1 MAMKEERFFINFCSF
16 SMKTFIFSGEAHA
29 RVHLTQPLN
38 PWNMLRQSLRCFLL
52 AIPLFIVS
60 CDKKQAPPAGFQIE
74 PGFDLALVASEPL
87 IKDPVDLEFNEK
99 GEALI
104 LEMPGYPFEDTQSRI
119 VVLKD
124 KDHDGVYDDSSI
136 FAENLQMGASILPFK
151 NGVLVAAPPYLLFIK
166 DTDRDN
172 KADAVDTLM
181 GGFSTGNLQH
191 NYNGLTYGMDN
202 WIYAAN
208 GGNSGKPYWW
218 GDPSSAI
225 DMRGQDLRF
234 DPERRIMERIGAS
247 SGGFG
252 LGMDEYGRIFETH
265 NLNHISHL
273 VFPDRYKQG
282 LRLMID
288 RSLKNI
294 SDHEENGLARIY
306 PIGEQE
312 SRVNHPEQSGYFSGS
327 CGITYYGGNAFGPEY
342 ENTVWVADVV
352 LNLVHVDKIKPE
364 GAALTATRLLQQ
376 KDFLASTDR
385 SFRPV
390 NMTVGPDGSMYLV
403 DMYRKV
409 IEHPEWIPDEIEKDL
424 DLNAGKDK
432 GRIYKISK
440 ADAKSPAFD
449 FRTLETAE
457 GLISNL
463 SSKNQWIRKT
473 SHRLLMDRDLNQQ
486 QLQKLADLLSSAS
499 PFARVHAMWILS
511 TKDKMSEGQLL
522 KALDDATPGVRENA
536 LMMAEKSL
544 TSNNEVLRK
553 CLSMCG
559 DDDQRVRMQA
569 ALSVSVLPKEALQKN
584 QEAIVAALISAAKKP
599 ADEWNDAAITLA
611 AKEAS
616 VELFDRLVAQGNRSE
631 SLLES
636 LAVVSSQTPEG
647 LALILNTLAEADLG
661 SSVTEKLIQ
670 QLANVDLE
678 KGGSALLQPIRSLE
692 QSGDIRLLSACASLR
707 NTLKLPPSDEY
718 VRLSKTSLNAALNRS
733 LPDSIR
739 LQHLRMIALLPYKE
753 KSEVL
758 FKCLD
763 NTEPVRVQEAA
774 IHQLADYPE
783 PAIGH
788 RLVEKWPDLGP
799 QIRRYAGDLLLYHE
813 IHHDALLTGLEKGII
828 NIGEMNFD
836 LERRRTLLW
845 WTDNENTKRRAE
857 ALFSDAGVVN
867 RKDAIEKM
875 KPALTLTGSAKNGEK
890 VFTNICGNCHMYGAI
905 GHSVGPVL
913 TEISRKSK
921 ELLLSDILD
930 PNAAV
935 NTQYI
940 NHRVETKTGEIHIGV
955 VDSET
960 DQYITIKKMGGEK
973 VTVNKSEVKKF
984 SSLGTSL
991 MMEGLEGSVSPQE
1004 MADLLAFL
1012 QQGNSGTVG
1021 K

>member
-1 MAMKEERFFINFCSF
+1 
-16 SMKTFIFSGEAHA
+16 
-29 RVHLTQPLN
+29 
-38 PWNMLRQSLRCFLL
+38 MLRQSLRCLLL
-52 AIPLFIVS
+52 AVPLFIFS
-60 CDKKQAPPAGFQIE
+60 CDKKQAPPDGFQIE

-99 GEALI
+99 GEALV
-104 LEMPGYPFEDTQSRI
+104 LEMPGYPFEDSQSRI
-119 VVLKD
+119 VILND
-124 KDHDGVYDDSSI
+124 KNDDGVYDDSHV
-136 FAENLQMGASILPFK
+136 FAENLQMGASILPYK
-151 NGVLVAAPPYLLFIK
+151 DGVLVAAPPYLLFVK
-166 DTDRDN
+166 DTDQDN

-218 GDPSSAI
+218 GDPSSAT

-273 VFPDRYKQG
+273 IFPERYQKDT
-282 LRLMID
+282 RLMID
-288 RSLKNI
+288 HSLKNI

-352 LNLVHVDKIKPE
+352 LNLVHVDKIKPD

-390 NMTVGPDGSMYLV
+390 NMAVGPDGAVYVV

-409 IEHPEWIPDEIEKDL
+409 IEHPEWIPDEIEKGL

-432 GRIYKISK
+432 GRIYRIT
-440 ADAKSPAFD
+440 KSNTRPARFD
-449 FRTLETAE
+449 FKSLESAE
-457 GLISNL
+457 GLIGNL
-463 SSKNQWIRKT
+463 SSNNQWIRKT
-473 SHRLLMDRDLNQQ
+473 SHRLLMDRELNDEGIR
-486 QLQKLADLLSSAS
+486 KLGDLLSAESA
-499 PFARVHAMWILS
+499 FGRLHAMWILS
-511 TKDKMSEGQLL
+511 LKGKLTEAQLL

-536 LMMAEKSL
+536 LMVAEKSL
-544 TSNNEVLRK
+544 SSSDALLKK
-553 CLSMCG
+553 CLAMCG

-569 ALSVSVLPKEALQKN
+569 ALSVSVLPKEALQRN
-584 QEAIVAALISAAKKP
+584 QEGIVSALVGAAKKP
-599 ADEWNDAAITLA
+599 ADEWNDAAMTLA

-616 VELFDRLVAQGNRSE
+616 VELFDRLVAAGNRSE

-636 LAVVSSQTPEG
+636 LAMVSSQTPEG
-647 LALILNTLAEADLG
+647 LALILNTLATADLG
-661 SSVTEKLIQ
+661 ASVREKLIR
-670 QLANVDLE
+670 QLANVDLG
-678 KGGSALLQPIRSLE
+678 KGGSALLRPIGALE

-707 NTLKLPPSDEY
+707 NTLKLPPSSGY
-718 VRLSKTSLNAALNRS
+718 LRLSRNSLTAAVNRS
-733 LPDSIR
+733 LPDSVR
-739 LQHLRMIALLPYKE
+739 LQHLEMIALLPYKE

-763 NTEPVRVQEAA
+763 NTEPVKVQEAA
-774 IHQLADYPE
+774 IRQLADYAE
-783 PAIGH
+783 PAIGY
-788 RLVEKWPDLGP
+788 RLVEKWPELGP

-845 WTDNENTKRRAE
+845 WTNNENTKRRAE

-867 RKDAIEKM
+867 RKEAIDKM
-875 KPALTLTGSAKNGEK
+875 KPALTLAGSPQNGEK
-890 VFTNICGNCHMYGAI
+890 IFTTICGNCHMYGSI

-940 NHRVETKTGEIHIGV
+940 NHRVETKSGEIHMGV

-973 VTVNKSEVKKF
+973 VTINKSDVKKF

-991 MMEGLEGSVSPQE
+991 MMEGLEGSMSQQE

-1012 QQGNSGTVG
+1012 QEGNSGTVG